1 MTSNSKQS
9 FLFFI
14 FLFVLPVVL
23 SACNPPDPEERAQ
36 RARNSQGDIFIALVQ
51 TSLPSNF
58 LLEGVEMAIDEINQQ
73 GGLLD
78 GRKLVSV
85 IYDDKGDPV
94 EAEKV
99 ARKITKNKNIMA
111 VIGHR
116 NSSAAIPASIIY
128 EKAGILF
135 ISYGANAPALTQ
147 YSVHYTF
154 RNIPTNNDYGLAIA
168 DFIHKK
174 GLKKI
179 MLFHERDMT
188 QRNLADIFKKEAVTR
203 GIEVVA
209 TRSYFR
215 NEKNFKELVNSL
227 QKKEGV
233 DSVALFGLMPT
244 AAYLLKEM
252 NEMGVNLPVF
262 GGGGMDYPDL
272 FTIAGN
278 SAEGVTLPTVF
289 NPLYSD
295 QKTRT
300 FVKKFQER
308 FNVTPDKWAAQGY
321 DAVSLLAH
329 TIQKSGSLIP
339 AVLASYLRFMEPWHG
354 VTGTY
359 SFIPQ
364 GDIQDKEIFFK
375 KVQNG
380 EFVFDS
386 EQSGKSDLFN
396 YIEERTLRLPLQ
408 EPVTTLDPALVR
420 NKGDVEIAEQL
431 FLGLTGLDPVTNKPI
446 QELATDWKRELNNTR
461 YRFTLRKDIT
471 WTDGTPVTA
480 HDVLW
485 AIQRNLDPKTA
496 SPQVEE
502 LFILKNAQDI
512 YLGKKRKSQ
521 LKVYAPDDFS
531 LVFDLEH
538 PDPFFP
544 ARVSLPVFRPLP
556 KLIITQYK
564 DNWTDPDTIQTNG
577 PYRPIEWQKNLGI
590 FLKKNQQYFAADKVS
605 IPEVRYFVVAQ
616 PAVGLA
622 MYKNNEL
629 DVMGGTYLSPPV
641 AAISQ
646 IKQGPLHNQYEEAL
660 TACSYTYIFDTK
672 KEPFSQSLVRKAIS
686 AAIDRQLLIN
696 AINSGLGESATF
708 CTPPVLLG
716 SSQSQ
721 DEDSNTAEVK
731 ITFDPEQ
738 AKEWLARAGYP
749 DGKGFPEVT
758 LFTEDSDTDQKIA
771 DGIKKM
777 LKHYLHISAQIKMK
791 QRKGDQEGNQFFTG
805 ADKESLSMVLFKVC
819 SDYPT
824 PDGILKKLQK
834 KTNWISNTF
843 NRLIRSTRYLTRTQ
857 QQQGAYKT
865 AYRQADKILCQDEA
879 TVLPI
884 FHKSYPI
891 LVKPRI
897 QGWHQTMMGGQ
908 QLEQCFFEK
917 YVY

>member
-1 MTSNSKQS
+1 MTSNCKQY

-14 FLFVLPVVL
+14 FLIVLPVVL
-23 SACNPPDPEERAQ
+23 SACNAPLNHEERAQ
-36 RARNSQGDIFIALVQ
+36 RVRKSEGDILIALVQ

-78 GRKLVSV
+78 GRKLVFV
-85 IYDDKGDPV
+85 LYDDKGDPV
-94 EAEKV
+94 EAEKIS
-99 ARKITKNKNIMA
+99 RKIAKNKNIMA

-135 ISYGANAPALTQ
+135 ISYGANAPGLTQ

-154 RNIPTNNDYGLAIA
+154 RNIPTNNDYGIAIA

-179 MLFHERDMT
+179 MLFHDRDMT

-203 GIEVVA
+203 GIEVAA

-215 NEKNFKELVNSL
+215 NEKDFKELVNSL
-227 QKKEGV
+227 QEKEGV
-233 DSVALFGLMPT
+233 DSVALFGLMPA

-252 NEMGVNLPVF
+252 EEMGVKLPIF

-289 NPLYSD
+289 NPLYPD

-300 FVKKFQER
+300 FVKKFQKR
-308 FNVTPDKWAAQGY
+308 FNLTPDKWAAQGY

-339 AVLASYLRFMEPWHG
+339 AVLASYLRFMEPWHAI
-354 VTGTY
+354 TGTY

-364 GDIQDKEIFFK
+364 GDIKDKEIFFK

-380 EFVFDS
+380 KFVFDR

-396 YIEERTLRLPLQ
+396 YIEELTLRLPLQ

-420 NKGDVEIAEQL
+420 NEGDVEIAEQL
-431 FLGLTGLDPVTNKPI
+431 FLGLTGLDPTTNKPM
-446 QELATDWKRELNNTR
+446 QELATKWEKKLNDTR
-461 YRFTLRKDIT
+461 YHFTLRKDIT

-512 YLGKKRKSQ
+512 YLGKKRTSQ

-544 ARVSLPVFRPLP
+544 ARVSLPIFRPLP

-564 DNWTDPDTIQTNG
+564 DDWTDPDTIQTNG

-590 FLKKNQQYFAADKVS
+590 FLKKNQQYFAVDKVS

-616 PAVGLA
+616 SPVGLA

-629 DVMGGTYLSPPV
+629 DVMGGAYLSLPV
-641 AAISQ
+641 AAIPS
-646 IKQGPLHNQYEEAL
+646 IKQGSLYNQYDNVP
-660 TACSYTYIFDTK
+660 TACTYTYLFDTK
-672 KEPFSQSLVRKAIS
+672 RAPVDQPLVRKAIS
-686 AAIDRQLLIN
+686 AAIDRQLLID
-696 AINSGLGESATF
+696 AVHSGVGEPATS
-708 CTPPVLLG
+708 CTPPALLNIP
-716 SSQSQ
+716 Q
-721 DEDSNTAEVK
+721 DNANDDADDAEVK
-731 ITFDPEQ
+731 ITFNPEQ
-738 AKEWLARAGYP
+738 AKKWLAKAGYP
-749 DGKGFPEVT
+749 NGEGFPELTLVT
-758 LFTEDSDTDQKIA
+758 ENSEDDKKIA
-771 DGIKKM
+771 EGIKMM
-777 LKHYLHISAQIKMK
+777 LNHFLHISVKVK
-791 QRKGDQEGNQFFTG
+791 TKKRKE
-805 ADKESLSMVLFKVC
+805 DKTVMDEESAHITLFKAC

-824 PDGILKKLQK
+824 PDSILKKLQK
-834 KTNWISNTF
+834 KTTWTSNTF
-843 NRLIRSTRYLTRTQ
+843 NRLIRSTRYFTKTQ
-857 QQQGAYKT
+857 QQQEAYKT
-865 AYRQADKILCQDEA
+865 AYKQADKILCQDEVA
-879 TVLPI
+879 VLPI
-884 FHKSYPI
+884 FHQISPVLI
-891 LVKPRI
+891 KPKV
-897 QGWHQTMMGGQ
+897 QGWQQATRGGQ
-908 QLEQCFFEK
+908 QLEQCFFKK
-917 YVY
+917 YSY